1 MCFRNLRDDLKRK
14 ADRILI
20 LTTESNMYQVEVA
33 KIRRVMEGM
42 NVELNAV
49 SLFLL
54 VPNNSQSTD
63 KAEISGG

>member
-1 MCFRNLRDDLKRK
+1 MIGHAMCFRNLRDDLKRK

-33 KIRRVMEGM
+33 KVRRVMEGM

-49 SLFLL
+49 S
-54 VPNNSQSTD
+54 
-63 KAEISGG
+63 